1 MAPLRL
7 IGVRD
12 GDTPATALAVLY
24 LDLSEP
30 GSVSEDNM
38 LGSLGKPATGDGKGR
53 GCAVIR

>member
-7 IGVRD
+7 IGVKD

-30 GSVSEDNM
+30 GLARESNA
-38 LGSLGKPATGDGKGR
+38 LGSLEKSVTDDGERRGR
-53 GCAVIR
+53 VVIR